1 MSALNDALNDAF
13 AVLLGTNGEPVL
25 FRGAVVEAVVNRDPF
40 DRIVKTPDFDVRD
53 ASEIRIRIAD
63 ATDTPRAGE
72 EFQDDY
78 GIIHRIQTVKRLG
91 LFHTCRCK
99 TSDSLFDLL
108 ATEDPLL
115 FGTEE
120 GDALQAA

>member
-13 AVLLGTNGEPVL
+13 TALLGTNGESVL
-25 FRGAVVEAVVNRDPF
+25 FRGAVVQAVVNRDPF

-63 ATDTPRAGE
+63 ETATPRPGE

-78 GIIHRIQTVKRLG
+78 GIIHRIQSVKRLG
-91 LFHTCRCK
+91 LFDTCRCK